1 MFYWG
6 TLVIFGCLIHVSS
19 LEEPIH
25 SRCGEDYTILKK
37 LVELEEEV
45 KNLKTNLK
53 SKFVNIATMKL
64 L

>member
-1 MFYWG
+1 MFNLG
-6 TLVIFGCLIHVSS
+6 KLVLFGCLIHVSS
-19 LEEPIH
+19 LEGPIH

-53 SKFVNIATMKL
+53 GKFVIVATITL
-64 L
+64 